1 MSIIKEIIIE
11 TIKSC
16 QDLTDLLKEEN
27 ISIRNKD
34 IKAIEENIRTKDKL
48 TSKVMALLS
57 KIKQL
62 RASIPKEENGLKDF
76 LTQLQISF
84 NEYQQTARK
93 NALLLRSAHESTAI
107 FIDTI
112 RQAIQETSPSAAT
125 YSNNGETRDKVEK
138 RPTVLC
144 TSV

>member
-1 MSIIKEIIIE
+1 MSIIKEVVIE
-11 TIKSC
+11 TTKNC
-16 QDLTDLLKEEN
+16 QDLTELLKAEN

-34 IKAIEENIRTKDKL
+34 IKAIEANISTKDKL
-48 TSKVMALLS
+48 ASRIMGLLS

-62 RASIPKEENGLKDF
+62 RATMPKEDGLKDF
-76 LTQLQISF
+76 LAQLQVSF

-112 RQAIQETSPSAAT
+112 RQAIQATAPSTAT
-125 YSNNGETRDKVEK
+125 YGNNGETRDKVEK